1 MVDNVLI
8 EKVSELSVK
17 LVVDAEVE
25 EVEENVS
32 EGRSVSENVD
42 VSWKQKAK
50 I

>member
-17 LVVDAEVE
+17 LLVDAEVE

-42 VSWKQKAK
+42 VS
-50 I
+50 

>member
-42 VSWKQKAK
+42 VS
-50 I
+50 